1 MTDDLEKDL
10 QEAQAELAKLTSK
23 ISAINKQKNPSY
35 GKDRSTSAVKRKSI
49 DYNSD
54 EYDRSKKRRSRG
66 EGNGVKITWKEK
78 VSELRSQETN
88 DEKARKK
95 RLFSSLLL
103 PNLRPKN
110 NLLETKLKE
119 SAEKQKEKLDSIEN
133 SLREKKECEIEDLQ
147 KQEKEL
153 YDKKRQAELLVNK
166 LSLKKAIIEKAERK
180 ILNLEGCIKFIQTK
194 TVPRLSFLPAKHTLR
209 TTELLKKSSKNV
221 RDEIEKISY
230 ITRYQVNQIE
240 NSSSATFKDVARGI
254 ENGTLVPEFNEDKQ
268 NIETTKTDVS
278 VGDDKQAEVSNE
290 KNKNTKRESSNSFNS
305 SNREETS
312 DDEEGSKESDAEEEK
327 SNDFKGSS
335 MENESA
341 EEEIDTIVNDYD
353 KYKNNNKTD
362 KCEEMTDDV
371 VESKETE
378 TSNVL
383 DKSNVTEP

>member
-1 MTDDLEKDL
+1 MTDDLERDL

-23 ISAINKQKNPSY
+23 ISAINKQKYPSY
-35 GKDRSTSAVKRKSI
+35 GKERSTSTIKRKSI
-49 DYNSD
+49 DYNND
-54 EYDRSKKRRSRG
+54 DYDRSKRRRSRG
-66 EGNGVKITWKEK
+66 EGNGVKISWKEK

-103 PNLRPKN
+103 PNLCPKN

-153 YDKKRQAELLVNK
+153 YDKKKEAELLVNK

-180 ILNLEGCIKFIQTK
+180 IANLEGRIKFIQTK
-194 TVPRLSFLPAKHTLR
+194 TVPKLSFLPAKHTLR

-221 RDEIEKISY
+221 KDEIEKISY
-230 ITRYQVNQIE
+230 ITRYQVNKIE
-240 NSSSATFKDVARGI
+240 NSSSATFKTIARGI
-254 ENGTLVPEFNEDKQ
+254 EDGTLVPDFNDNNKQ
-268 NIETTKTDVS
+268 FLETAKNDVPMS
-278 VGDDKQAEVSNE
+278 DESKRNEVADEKDDN
-290 KNKNTKRESSNSFNS
+290 KRESSHSED
-305 SNREETS
+305 SNREDTS
-312 DDEEGSKESDAEEEK
+312 DEEPSRESDGEGEK
-327 SNDFKGSS
+327 SDNCKSDSAD
-335 MENESA
+335 ESGE

-362 KCEEMTDDV
+362 KSEELSNDNIKSAD
-371 VESKETE
+371 VES
-378 TSNVL
+378 SNL
-383 DKSNVTEP
+383 QPSNNVSEL